1 MEAIGNVGAGNGMS
15 TEQNCPFCQPDAA
28 VLQNRLA
35 FALFDRSPVTPGH
48 MLLIPRRHV
57 ADWFETTA
65 DERFDLMA
73 LADEAR
79 TLLLKDRQPDG
90 FNLGVNV
97 GMAAGQTVFHVHL
110 HLIPRYE
117 GDVDNPR
124 GGVRGVIPAKQNY

>member
-1 MEAIGNVGAGNGMS
+1 MS
-15 TEQNCPFCQPDAA
+15 AKQDCPFCQPEMVA
-28 VLQNRLA
+28 LQNRLA

-57 ADWFETTA
+57 ADWFETSA
-65 DERFDLMA
+65 KERTDLMA

-79 TLLLKDRQPDG
+79 ALLIQDRQPDG

-97 GMAAGQTVFHVHL
+97 GVAAGQTVFHVHL
-110 HLIPRYE
+110 HLIPRYT
-117 GDVDNPR
+117 GDVANPR

>member
-1 MEAIGNVGAGNGMS
+1 MSGKGSGVTMEG
-15 TEQNCPFCQPDAA
+15 TCPFCKTGSV

-35 FALFDRSPVTPGH
+35 FALYDRSPVTPGH
-48 MLLIPRRHV
+48 LLLIPWRHV
-57 ADWFETTA
+57 SDWFETT
-65 DERFDLMA
+65 DEERRDLFA

-79 TLLLKDRQPDG
+79 ALLLRDRKPDG

-97 GMAAGQTVFHVHL
+97 GQAAGQTVFHVHL

-117 GDVDNPR
+117 GDVAKPR